1 MAMIGSGPMKRVYKE
16 ARAEPSGD
24 GFTITLDG
32 RAIRTPGRAPVVLP
46 VLALA
51 EAVAGEWAAQED
63 EVRPLA
69 MPLMGLACTAIDIVV
84 PRRAA
89 VVAEIADYG
98 ATDLLCYRAEHPP
111 TLVERQ
117 AALWQPLLDW
127 AATQFGAPLT
137 TTASALAV
145 AQPEDS
151 LAALDRAVEA
161 HDDLALAALAAAV
174 KAAGSLVIGLAL
186 SHGRLDPEG
195 AFEAAELHESAQIEA
210 WGEDPE
216 ATRRRAAVL
225 NDLRAAATFL
235 KLLRDQG

>member
-1 MAMIGSGPMKRVYKE
+1 MIGSGPMKRVYKE
-16 ARAEPSGD
+16 ARAERTD
-24 GFTITLDG
+24 AGFTVALDG
-32 RAIRTPGRAPVVLP
+32 RALRTPGRAPLVLP
-46 VLALA
+46 VLTLA
-51 EAVAGEWAAQED
+51 EAVADEWAAQED

-69 MPLMGLACTAIDIVV
+69 MPLMGLACTAIDIVG
-84 PRRAA
+84 PRRAV

-117 AALWQPLLDW
+117 TALWQPLLDW
-127 AATQFGAPLT
+127 AAAALDAPLN
-137 TTASALAV
+137 TTAGALAV

-151 LAALDRAVEA
+151 LAALGSAVEV

-186 SHGRLDPEG
+186 SRGRLDPEA

-216 ATRRRAAVL
+216 AAKRRAAVMG
-225 NDLRAAATFL
+225 DLKAAETFL
-235 KLLRDQG
+235 ELLRDKG

>member
-1 MAMIGSGPMKRVYKE
+1 MAVIGSGPMKRVYKE
-16 ARAEPSGD
+16 ARAEAAGS
-24 GFTITLDG
+24 GFTVALDG
-32 RAIRTPGRAPVVLP
+32 RLIRTPGRAPLMLP

-51 EAVAGEWAAQED
+51 EAVAGEWAAQE
-63 EVRPLA
+63 EVVRPPA
-69 MPLMGLACTAIDIVV
+69 MPLMGLACTAIDIVA

-89 VVAEIADYG
+89 VVAEIADFG
-98 ATDLLCYRAEHPP
+98 ATDLLCYRAEQPP
-111 TLVERQ
+111 ILVERQ

-127 AATQFGAPLT
+127 ASSSLGAPLN
-137 TTASALAV
+137 TTAGALAV

-151 LAALDRAVEA
+151 LAALGQAVEV

-186 SHGRLDPEG
+186 SHGRLDPAA

-225 NDLRAAATFL
+225 DDLRAAATFL
-235 KLLRDQG
+235 ELLRDQG